1 MDPLGTRPRG
11 ALKGGSRDDPDRPE
25 SDCPESE
32 RAERA
37 GGGDDSHDVTQS
49 EDLSGQAPKRESP
62 EGEVPGIVAGL
73 DLEGPG
79 AQSPGL
85 VPGAA
90 EDEAPGGPLS
100 PVGETQARAEAASP
114 SRERLPACRSARAA
128 TYSK

>member
-25 SDCPESE
+25 S
-32 RAERA
+32 ERA

-79 AQSPGL
+79 AQSPG
-85 VPGAA
+85 
-90 EDEAPGGPLS
+90 
-100 PVGETQARAEAASP
+100 
-114 SRERLPACRSARAA
+114 
-128 TYSK
+128 